1 MNVKDKIL
9 FLKKRLRR
17 RTLFFLI
24 LTLMANTF
32 AWFIYSNK
40 VSNNITTGVKSWKI
54 NFKQDGV
61 DIVNNVE
68 FKIDSIY
75 PGMPDYT
82 NSLSIT
88 NIGETAANISYEVE
102 EIKILDEFYNSDMY
116 SSTDLINR
124 LKDNYPFK
132 MNFSINNQEVGTGQ
146 TSEFT
151 FSLVWPYE
159 SGHDE
164 ADTYWGKKSA
174 SFKEQYPDKEQM
186 LFIKVK
192 IIAGQ
197 KES

>member
-174 SFKEQYPDKEQM
+174 AFKEQYPDKEQIV
-186 LFIKVK
+186 IKVK

>member
-116 SSTDLINR
+116 SSTDLINK
-124 LKDNYPFK
+124 LKDNYPFE

-174 SFKEQYPDKEQM
+174 SFKEQYPDKEQIA
-186 LFIKVK
+186 IKVK

>member
-9 FLKKRLRR
+9 FLKKKLRR

-174 SFKEQYPDKEQM
+174 SFKEQYPNKEQIA
-186 LFIKVK
+186 IKVK

>member
-102 EIKILDEFYNSDMY
+102 EIKILDEFYNSNMY

-174 SFKEQYPDKEQM
+174 SFKEQYPDKEQIA
-186 LFIKVK
+186 IKVK

>member
-1 MNVKDKIL
+1 
-9 FLKKRLRR
+9 
-17 RTLFFLI
+17 
-24 LTLMANTF
+24 MANTF

-174 SFKEQYPDKEQM
+174 SFKEQYPDKEQIA
-186 LFIKVK
+186 IKVK

>member
-124 LKDNYPFK
+124 LKDNYPIK

-174 SFKEQYPDKEQM
+174 SFKEQYPDKEQIA
-186 LFIKVK
+186 IKVK

>member
-116 SSTDLINR
+116 SSNDLITR
-124 LKDNYPFK
+124 LKENYPFK

-174 SFKEQYPDKEQM
+174 AFKEQYPDKDQIV
-186 LFIKVK
+186 IKVK

>member
-1 MNVKDKIL
+1 MKDKIL

-24 LTLMANTF
+24 LTLMVNTF

-174 SFKEQYPDKEQM
+174 SFKEQYPDKEQIA
-186 LFIKVK
+186 IKVK

>member
-40 VSNNITTGVKSWKI
+40 VSNDITTGVKSWKI

-116 SSTDLINR
+116 SSNDLITR
-124 LKDNYPFK
+124 LKENYPFK

-174 SFKEQYPDKEQM
+174 AFKEQYPDKDQIV
-186 LFIKVK
+186 IKVK

>member
-24 LTLMANTF
+24 LALMANTF

-174 SFKEQYPDKEQM
+174 SFKEQYPDKEQIA
-186 LFIKVK
+186 IKVK

>member
-174 SFKEQYPDKEQM
+174 AFKEQYPDKEQIA
-186 LFIKVK
+186 IKVK

>member
-1 MNVKDKIL
+1 MKDKIL

-164 ADTYWGKKSA
+164 ADTYWGKNSA
-174 SFKEQYPDKEQM
+174 SFKEQYPDKEQIA
-186 LFIKVK
+186 IKVK

>member
-54 NFKQDGV
+54 NFKKDGV

-174 SFKEQYPDKEQM
+174 SFKEQYPDKEQIA
-186 LFIKVK
+186 IKVK

>member
-40 VSNNITTGVKSWKI
+40 VSNNIITGVKSWKI

-174 SFKEQYPDKEQM
+174 SFKEQYPDKEQIA
-186 LFIKVK
+186 IKVK

>member
-32 AWFIYSNK
+32 ALFIYSNK

-174 SFKEQYPDKEQM
+174 SFKEQYPDKEQIA
-186 LFIKVK
+186 IKVK